1 MELYVVLAELLQ
13 PFTILRLTGMGPLA
27 RSSLY

>member
-13 PFTILRLTGMGPLA
+13 PFTILRHTGMCPLA
-27 RSSLY
+27 RSSFY